1 MTKRQMKKLENRL
14 KAFETIL
21 SEKTGITS
29 RTRWLDK
36 SRIEV
41 EKSTLTNEEKVWL
54 LVRMLKAYN
63 QTAMQ

>member
-1 MTKRQMKKLENRL
+1 MTKRQMRKLENRL

-29 RTRWLDK
+29 RMRWLDK
-36 SRIEV
+36 IRIEV

-63 QTAMQ
+63 HTAM

>member
-1 MTKRQMKKLENRL
+1 M
-14 KAFETIL
+14 IL
-21 SEKTGITS
+21 NGKTGITS
-29 RTRWLDK
+29 RMRWLDK

-63 QTAMQ
+63 NTAM